1 MPSGRWAEEA
11 KGAEMADWLVKTE
24 PGDYSFEDLRKE
36 KETVWTGVKNPVA
49 AKHLGSMKK
58 GDRVIVYHTGSEKSA
73 VGAATVAATPFEE
86 NPKRPAESEVVLRA
100 GKRLPRP
107 VSLEEIRNS
116 SLFSD
121 SPLVRIG
128 RLSVVPL
135 TSAQYAFLAKG

>member
-1 MPSGRWAEEA
+1 
-11 KGAEMADWLVKTE
+11 MADWLVKTE
-24 PGDYSFEDLRKE
+24 PGDYSFEDLLRE

-49 AKHLGSMKK
+49 LKHLRSLKK
-58 GDRVIVYHTGSEKSA
+58 GDRVVIYHTGSEKAA
-73 VGAATVAATPFEE
+73 VGAATVTTFEE
-86 NPKRPAESEVVLRA
+86 IPKNASEPRVVLRA
-100 GKRLPRP
+100 RKPLPRP
-107 VSLEEIRNS
+107 IPLKEIRES

>member
-1 MPSGRWAEEA
+1 
-11 KGAEMADWLVKTE
+11 MADWLVKTE

-49 AKHLGSMKK
+49 LKHLRAMKK

-73 VGAATVAATPFEE
+73 VGEAVVSSFEE
-86 NPKRPAESEVVLRA
+86 NPKGASEPRVTLRA
-100 GKRLPRP
+100 GSPLPRP
-107 VSLEEIRNS
+107 LPLSEIKSS

-135 TSAQYAFLAKG
+135 TGEQYAFLAKG

>member
-1 MPSGRWAEEA
+1 
-11 KGAEMADWLVKTE
+11 MADWLVKTE

-49 AKHLGSMKK
+49 LRHLRAMRK
-58 GDRVIVYHTGSEKSA
+58 GDRVIVYHTGGEKSA
-73 VGAATVAATPFEE
+73 VGEAVVSSFEE
-86 NPKRPAESEVVLRA
+86 NPRTDAQPRVTLRA
-100 GKRLPRP
+100 GRPLPRHIP
-107 VSLEEIRNS
+107 LKEIRGS

-135 TSAQYAFLAKG
+135 TASQYAFLAKG

>member
-1 MPSGRWAEEA
+1 
-11 KGAEMADWLVKTE
+11 MADWLVKTE
-24 PGDYSFEDLRKE
+24 PGDYSFEDLLRE

-49 AKHLGSMKK
+49 LKHLRAMKT
-58 GDRVIVYHTGSEKSA
+58 GDGVIIYHTGDEKSA
-73 VGAATVAATPFEE
+73 VGAATVASFEE
-86 NPKRPAESEVVLRA
+86 TPKDPTSPRVVLRA
-100 GKRLPRP
+100 GKPLPRP
-107 VSLEEIRNS
+107 IPLSEIRRS

>member
-1 MPSGRWAEEA
+1 
-11 KGAEMADWLVKTE
+11 MADWLVKTE
-24 PGDYSFEDLRKE
+24 PGDFSFEDLRKE

-49 AKHLGSMKK
+49 LRNLRSMRK

-73 VGAATVAATPFEE
+73 VGAATVATTPFKED
-86 NPKRPAESEVVLRA
+86 PKKPTEPEVVLRA
-100 GKRLPRP
+100 GKPLPRP
-107 VSLEEIRNS
+107 VPLSEIRTS

-135 TSAQYAFLAKG
+135 TSEQYAFLAKG